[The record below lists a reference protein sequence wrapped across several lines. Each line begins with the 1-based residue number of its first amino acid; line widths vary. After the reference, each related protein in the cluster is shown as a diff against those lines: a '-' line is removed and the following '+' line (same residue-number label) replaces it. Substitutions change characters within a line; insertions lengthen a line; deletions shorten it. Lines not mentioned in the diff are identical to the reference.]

1 MLGVALSQPL
11 DRDHHTPAY
20 VVVTLA
26 ALGKI
31 VNDFDR
37 QSERLRDYLGGLAR
51 AQIWA
56 RDYRFRPE
64 HARDAFGCF
73 LRLLPSEFGNW
84 NVGCDIETAIAI
96 ALALA
101 MTNHDQLAHT
111 TRPPEPPTLVIARR
125 QHG

>member
-26 ALGKI
+26 ALGPPQPSLLRVIGGISTHEFAQYIVRFSLESSEVALVKI

-37 QSERLRDYLGGLAR
+37 QSERLRDYLGGLGR

-56 RDYRFRPE
+56 PGFCLRPGPSCG
-64 HARDAFGCF
+64 AFGLF
-73 LRLLPSEFGNW
+73 LRL
-84 NVGCDIETAIAI
+84 
-96 ALALA
+96 
-101 MTNHDQLAHT
+101 
-111 TRPPEPPTLVIARR
+111 PPFRV
-125 QHG
+125 